1 MAAGGTPRTRRTDGS
16 DRGLGIADWLGR
28 IGLPQYAES
37 FAKQRIGLDVV
48 PQLMDED
55 LKELGIPLGDRKRLL
70 TAISAFADTTSG
82 ESQATQVSAVAERR
96 QMTVV
101 FCDLIGSTE
110 LASRLDP
117 EDLAGTM
124 TSYHD
129 CCKEVI
135 ESWGGHVAE
144 FLGDGAV
151 VYFGW
156 PTAHEDD
163 AERAVRAA
171 LELVASVGRLP
182 VGSGSGST
190 LASRAGVATGLV
202 MVGETKSDALAHR
215 EGVVGE
221 TPNLAARAQGLAA
234 PGSVVI
240 TPGTRRLIG
249 DRFDLEALGVHEL
262 RGIADPVEVWRV
274 LDVRAQSRF
283 QAHVGDRLSPLVGRQ
298 EELAGLLVAWQ
309 SALAGSWRS
318 AVIVG
323 EAGIG
328 KSRLV
333 EELVARTASE
343 DRELIRLQCSQYHVA
358 TVLLPFVDWIRASV
372 GIEVG
377 TDEEVARARLE
388 AFVDGLDLDR
398 RTTIPLL
405 APLLSLPVG
414 AEYEPLRLSLKLQR
428 RRTIELVTELIKRSA
443 GSRPLLVT
451 VEDVHV
457 ADATSLELLAH
468 LVERTREVAGLLVLT
483 ARPALDER
491 LQRRRL
497 DRIDLGPLATD
508 STVALVSE
516 LAGGK
521 ALPASVCTT
530 IVESSDGVPLFVEEL
545 TRQLLESP
553 TMRDAGDRYELEADL
568 AVTVPET
575 LHDLL
580 VARLDTLG
588 SAKFTAQIASTLG
601 RSFSLELLRAVTP
614 TTDRDVA
621 EDVDRLCAARILEV
635 VDADDEAEG
644 ASYAFRHALLREAA
658 YHAQLKARR
667 REVHLGVARV
677 LEDSYPGVV
686 ESEPETLAHHL
697 AEGGEPQPA
706 ADYLLRAGQKALRA
720 SAVHEA
726 ITHLSYGVEL
736 IGGVSHSS
744 MRDRTELRLQAQ
756 LGTAYMHAK
765 SWGASEVE
773 AAYSGAAQLSDAAE
787 TAAEGVLILWGIW
800 VYHHV
805 RGRVDDAYR
814 TAVRIRELAHSTG
827 DPDAELIADMV
838 ALQTSFYTGRFSESF
853 GYCTSFLDRFVP
865 ERHRALADVYS
876 TDLELVC
883 LVHQAIASYIVG
895 RFDRAAEISQRIATL
910 VGEIDHPYSAA
921 WASTWGAVP
930 DLLLS
935 DTARAAERVVG
946 GHRIAEENDY
956 AYVSAMATMLR
967 GSIQGRLGRVDGVSE
982 IEAGLDAF
990 RETGAEIVVPF
1001 FETLRAELL
1010 LERRRPDEAM
1020 VVLED
1025 ARARIARWGE
1035 RWQEAEVWRVEGNAL
1050 AALNEVPSAIET
1062 RFATALDIA
1071 RRQQAL
1077 GWELRAATDFS
1088 AYLCAQGRPDEARSL
1103 LAPTLEALG
1112 GGGEGEDVSKAR
1124 RIVSAAEEQ
1133 LLVG

>member
-1 MAAGGTPRTRRTDGS
+1 MSARPTSRARRTDG
-16 DRGLGIADWLGR
+16 DRLSNVADWLGS
-28 IGLPQYAES
+28 IGLAQYVPLFEQ
-37 FAKQRIGLDVV
+37 QRIELDVL
-48 PQLMDED
+48 PQLADEE

-70 TAISAFADTTSG
+70 AAISGLAANSSAEARAG
-82 ESQATQVSAVAERR
+82 EVGAGAERR
-96 QMTVV
+96 QITVV

-110 LASRLDP
+110 LASSLDP
-117 EDLAGTM
+117 EDLALTM
-124 TSYHD
+124 SCYHD

-163 AERAVRAA
+163 PERAVRAA

-182 VGSGSGST
+182 VGTGST
-190 LASRAGVATGLV
+190 LMGRAGVATGLV

-221 TPNLAARAQGLAA
+221 TPNLAARAQALAA
-234 PGSVVI
+234 PGAVVI
-240 TPGTRRLIG
+240 TPGTRKLIG
-249 DRFDLEALGVHEL
+249 DRFELEDLGSHQL
-262 RGIADPVEVWRV
+262 RGIATPVEVWRV
-274 LDVRAQSRF
+274 ADVRAQSRF
-283 QAHVGDRLSPLVGRQ
+283 QARVGARLSPLVGRQ
-298 EELAGLLVAWQ
+298 VELDRLLENWR
-309 SALAGSWRS
+309 SSLAGSWRT
-318 AVIVG
+318 ALVVG

-343 DRELIRLQCSQYHVA
+343 GRKLLRLQCSPYHGA
-358 TVLLPFVDWIRASV
+358 TVLLPFVDWIRSNA

-377 TDEEVARARLE
+377 SEEQAAREGLE
-388 AFVDGLDLDR
+388 TLVDGLGLER
-398 RTTIPLL
+398 RATIPLL
-405 APLLSLPVG
+405 APLLSLSVG
-414 AEYEPLRLSLKLQR
+414 EEYEPLRLSLKLQR
-428 RRTIELVTELIKRSA
+428 RRTIELVIELIKRSA
-443 GSRPLLVT
+443 GSRPLLIT
-451 VEDVHV
+451 VEDVHA

-468 LVERTREVAGLLVLT
+468 LAEDTRGLAGLLVLT
-483 ARPALDER
+483 ARPTLDDR

-497 DRIDLGPLATD
+497 DRIDLLPLATD
-508 STVALVSE
+508 STLALVDE

-521 ALPASVCTT
+521 TLPVSVRST

-588 SAKFTAQIASTLG
+588 SAKVTAQIASTLG
-601 RSFSLELLRAVTP
+601 RSFSLELLRAVAP
-614 TTDRDVA
+614 AADADVA
-621 EDVDRLCAARILEV
+621 DDVDLLCAARILEIV
-635 VDADDEAEG
+635 DDESEG

-667 REVHLGVARV
+667 REVHRGVARV
-677 LEDSYPGVV
+677 LEDRYPGIV
-686 ESEPETLAHHL
+686 ESEPETLAHHF

-706 ADYLLRAGQKALRA
+706 ADYLLEAGQNALRA

-726 ITHLSYGVEL
+726 ITHLSHGVDL
-736 IGGVSHSS
+736 IDGVGHSS
-744 MRDRTELRLQAQ
+744 ERDRTELRLQAL

-773 AAYSGAAQLSDAAE
+773 AAYSRAARLSDAAE
-787 TAAEGVLILWGIW
+787 TAAEGVWILWGIW

-814 TAVRIRELAHSTG
+814 AAARIRELADSTRE
-827 DPDAELIADMV
+827 PDAALIADMV
-838 ALQTSFYTGRFSESF
+838 ALQTCFYTGRFSESLDH
-853 GYCTSFLDRFVP
+853 CASFLNGYEP
-865 ERHRALADVYS
+865 ARHRALADAYS
-876 TDLELVC
+876 ADLEVVC
-883 LVHQAIASYIVG
+883 LVHQGIASYIVG
-895 RFDRAAEISQRIATL
+895 RYDRAAEISRRIDEL
-910 VGEIDHPYSAA
+910 VEEIDHPYSAA
-921 WASTWGAVP
+921 WGSTWGAMP
-930 DLLLS
+930 DLLRW
-935 DTARAAERVVG
+935 DTTRAAQRIDR

-956 AYVSAMATMLR
+956 AYVRAMSKMLE
-967 GSIQGRLGRVDGVSE
+967 GWLEARLGHGEGVAR
-982 IEAGLDAF
+982 IEAGLHAF

-1001 FETLRAELL
+1001 FETLCAELL
-1010 LERRRPDEAM
+1010 LERERSDEA
-1020 VVLED
+1020 VEVLED

-1035 RWQEAEVWRVEGNAL
+1035 RWQEAEVWRVEANAL
-1050 AALNEVPSAIET
+1050 AARNEVPSAVET
-1062 RFATALDIA
+1062 RFTTALDIA
-1071 RRQQAL
+1071 RGQGAV
-1077 GWELRAATDFS
+1077 GWELRAATDFA
-1088 AYLCAQGRPDEARSL
+1088 AYLCARQRPAEARSVLEPL
-1103 LAPTLEALG
+1103 LETIAGGQESEDLTRAALVLSEA
-1112 GGGEGEDVSKAR
+1112 K
-1124 RIVSAAEEQ
+1124 EQ